1 MLEREQVAAVFADAW
16 SLYDDAIEILELGK
30 HRIAAEAAWGATKRA
45 TDALILARTR
55 REPSG
60 TGRTSAEMNGLGRRN
75 TEVALLS
82 SLYKRRILNLHGRC
96 FYLGICEDAEILIRE
111 TADFIRDAERLAV
124 ASGDDI
130 C

>member
-1 MLEREQVAAVFADAW
+1 MQQLDQVAAIFADAW
-16 SLYDDAIEILELGK
+16 SLFDEAIEILELGK
-30 HRIAAEAAWGATKRA
+30 PRIAAECAWGATKRA
-45 TDALILARTR
+45 TDALILARTG

-82 SLYKRRILNLHGRC
+82 SLYKRRILKLHGRC
-96 FYLGICEDAEILIRE
+96 FYLGICEDAETLIRD
-111 TADFIRDAERLAV
+111 TADFIRDAERLSEARR
-124 ASGDDI
+124 GDL